1 MLVIK
6 FNQFIL
12 ICSFKL
18 PAVIGFT
25 PTLHLSVPNIDVPH
39 KLSLMAMLV
48 MFAPKGGN
56 PCDGNKEPEKGEK
69 FSYN

>member
-1 MLVIK
+1 MLVRK
-6 FNQFIL
+6 VEQFIL
-12 ICSFKL
+12 ILIFEL

-25 PTLHLSVPNIDVPH
+25 PTLHLSVPNMDEPH

-48 MFAPKGGN
+48 MFAPKGGK

-69 FSYN
+69 FPYN